1 MKQNEFKNND
11 WGFHQ
16 VTWQKHP
23 VDSLNVHE
31 LRAAL
36 LKLLTL
42 PWLPQHQMRA
52 QAEATSSFLAGLMLG
67 MLAGALLASL
77 AIFLVY

>member
-1 MKQNEFKNND
+1 MKQNEFNESI
-11 WGFHQ
+11 WGFHE

-23 VDSLNVHE
+23 VDNLNLHE
-31 LRAAL
+31 LRAAFL
-36 LKLLTL
+36 ELLTA
-42 PWLPQHQMRA
+42 PWLPQHQKRA

-77 AIFLVY
+77 AISLVF